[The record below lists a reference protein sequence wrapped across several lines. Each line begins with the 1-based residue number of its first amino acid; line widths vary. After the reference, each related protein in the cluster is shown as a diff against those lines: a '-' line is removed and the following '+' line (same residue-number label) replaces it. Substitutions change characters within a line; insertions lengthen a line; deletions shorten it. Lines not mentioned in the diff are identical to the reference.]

1 MPETGFLD
9 RTITIANARYRY
21 QVYVPATYAP
31 LRSWPVILFLHG
43 AGEGGVDGL
52 RPTDVG
58 IGSAIRRRAERFP
71 TIVVFPQA
79 RPECDGWRGDTA
91 AAAMRALDR
100 TIAEFQ
106 GDPSRL
112 YLTGLSMGGSGT
124 LRIAAYYPGRARPDL
139 PRFRWRIRRHPRASD
154 RSGADLD
161 LSG

>member
-43 AGEGGVDGL
+43 AGESGVDGL

-79 RPECDGWRGDTA
+79 RPECDGWRAAPA
-91 AAAMRALDR
+91 AAPMRGPAR
-100 TIAEFQ
+100 PTAEFRA
-106 GDPSRL
+106 DPGGL
-112 YLTGLSMGGSGT
+112 YL
-124 LRIAAYYPGRARPDL
+124 PD
-139 PRFRWRIRRHPRASD
+139 
-154 RSGADLD
+154 
-161 LSG
+161 